1 MARYKSNREVTKNLI
16 PTIEPRSPR
25 EGDLYYNDVDNQLK
39 VYNGSSWDS
48 LAPSSAT
55 QPVDADLTALAGLTS
70 AADKGIQFTGSGTA
84 DTFDLTTAGK
94 ALLDDASASVQR
106 TTLGVVLGTDVQAY
120 DADLAALAG
129 LTSAADKG
137 IQFTGS
143 GTADVYD
150 LTAAGKA
157 LLDDASASAQRD
169 TLGLGS
175 AGVVGFTDLTLTGN
189 LVVSGTRTEVNST
202 NMTVVD
208 PIITLQTASGGG
220 ALGTDTNKDVG
231 IAMQYF
237 GGSGG
242 SSGSYMYSLT
252 SGSTNAASPSDRTG
266 QVLAGMAVSGTG
278 VPSGTTV
285 AAIVNGYNFT
295 LSAAATAS
303 GTPTLTFTPTG
314 GAKTA
319 FLGFDDSATKLTFV
333 PDASIMSEVVSGTA
347 GTIVAALEGN
357 VTGDVTGAL
366 TGNADTVTNG
376 LYTTNLGS
384 TVQAYDA
391 DLAALGGLTSAADK
405 GIQFTGSGTAGTY
418 DLTTAGKALLDDA
431 SASAQRT
438 TLGLTIGTNVQAYDA
453 DLAALGGLTSAA
465 DKGIQFTGSGT
476 AAVYDL
482 TTAGK
487 ALLDDADASAQRT
500 TLGLTIGTDVQAVG
514 AGPTVTKV
522 ASGSISNGSKIGI
535 NTNGTVFAIS
545 ATAAAAGTTPLD
557 IRNTD
562 YEVFASPNSQSEQ
575 NHKSA
580 VDPNNKTKVVYTT
593 RASSNS
599 SGYGRARVGTIA
611 ADNTI
616 TFGAESA
623 NYASSSGA
631 QSNYIQFDPNQAGVF
646 VIIYVDKGNSN
657 IGKAVV
663 GTVASSGTGTTIGAW
678 TSPVIHQNNS
688 VRKDASSSGG
698 GMEFDPNTSGK
709 FIHCYEHVPNPGAG
723 NTYELGCQIGTLSG
737 TTVSFGTVAHAFA
750 ATNNGLGRYPVM
762 RVDPNNAGK
771 FILMYKDKDNS
782 NYGTLQVGTCNYG
795 AGTISFG
802 AKTVFESVEI
812 NPEYN
817 INGTAMCF
825 VPHTDKTFTI
835 WYNKSNSGY
844 CRVCTWSGTA
854 ITSVGTAIQHTAS
867 GYDCDWIQAQAD
879 PDDAG
884 EVTIMWQS
892 APYDVG
898 FMKQAHISGTNIT
911 FDGPNS
917 TGGTET
923 ASQIRMNDPSGGS
936 YGVQNLNFNYLG
948 DSTNRFVGSYF
959 DYDNGDKIYTF
970 IGSNGMPATA
980 ASTTLTLENFIG
992 ISNDA
997 YSDGAAATIQL
1008 TGAVDDAQSGLTAG
1022 QKYYVQ
1028 RDGTLALTTDTT
1040 VGSVYAGIALSS
1052 SELLIGAIDGLL
1064 VGTDVT
1070 SPGDVMALAIALG

>member
-1 MARYKSNREVTKNLI
+1 MARYKSNREVTAGLV

-48 LAPSSAT
+48 LAPSSET
-55 QPVDADLTALAGLTS
+55 QPVDAELTALAGLTSAADKGIQFTGSGTADVYDLTVAGKALLDDASASAQRTTLGVVLGTDVQAYDADLTALAGLTS

-84 DTFDLTTAGK
+84 ATYNLTTAGK

-333 PDASIMSEVVSGTA
+333 PDATISSEVVSGSK
-347 GTIVAALEGN
+347 GIIVADLE
-357 VTGDVTGAL
+357 
-366 TGNADTVTNG
+366 GNADTVTNG

-405 GIQFTGSGTAGTY
+405 GIQFTGSGTAATYNLTAAGKALLDDSSASVQRTTLGVVLGTDVQAY
-418 DLTTAGKALLDDA
+418 DADLAALAGLTSAADKGIQFTGIGTAATYNLTTAGKALLDDA

-482 TTAGK
+482 TVAGKALLDDASASAQRTTLGVVLGTDVQAYDADLAALAGLTSAADKGIQFTGSGTAAVYDLTTAGK
-487 ALLDDADASAQRT
+487 ALLDDADASTQRT
-500 TLGLTIGTDVQAVG
+500 TLGLTI
-514 AGPTVTKV
+514 
-522 ASGSISNGSKIGI
+522 
-535 NTNGTVFAIS
+535 
-545 ATAAAAGTTPLD
+545 
-557 IRNTD
+557 
-562 YEVFASPNSQSEQ
+562 
-575 NHKSA
+575 
-580 VDPNNKTKVVYTT
+580 
-593 RASSNS
+593 
-599 SGYGRARVGTIA
+599 
-611 ADNTI
+611 
-616 TFGAESA
+616 
-623 NYASSSGA
+623 
-631 QSNYIQFDPNQAGVF
+631 
-646 VIIYVDKGNSN
+646 
-657 IGKAVV
+657 
-663 GTVASSGTGTTIGAW
+663 
-678 TSPVIHQNNS
+678 
-688 VRKDASSSGG
+688 
-698 GMEFDPNTSGK
+698 
-709 FIHCYEHVPNPGAG
+709 
-723 NTYELGCQIGTLSG
+723 
-737 TTVSFGTVAHAFA
+737 
-750 ATNNGLGRYPVM
+750 
-762 RVDPNNAGK
+762 
-771 FILMYKDKDNS
+771 
-782 NYGTLQVGTCNYG
+782 
-795 AGTISFG
+795 
-802 AKTVFESVEI
+802 
-812 NPEYN
+812 
-817 INGTAMCF
+817 
-825 VPHTDKTFTI
+825 
-835 WYNKSNSGY
+835 
-844 CRVCTWSGTA
+844 
-854 ITSVGTAIQHTAS
+854 
-867 GYDCDWIQAQAD
+867 
-879 PDDAG
+879 
-884 EVTIMWQS
+884 
-892 APYDVG
+892 
-898 FMKQAHISGTNIT
+898 
-911 FDGPNS
+911 
-917 TGGTET
+917 
-923 ASQIRMNDPSGGS
+923 
-936 YGVQNLNFNYLG
+936 
-948 DSTNRFVGSYF
+948 
-959 DYDNGDKIYTF
+959 
-970 IGSNGMPATA
+970 
-980 ASTTLTLENFIG
+980 
-992 ISNDA
+992 
-997 YSDGAAATIQL
+997 
-1008 TGAVDDAQSGLTAG
+1008 
-1022 QKYYVQ
+1022 
-1028 RDGTLALTTDTT
+1028 
-1040 VGSVYAGIALSS
+1040 
-1052 SELLIGAIDGLL
+1052 
-1064 VGTDVT
+1064 GTDVT